1 MPASQLAEKSVEGAA
16 HTSAEALEFCR
27 SRGIVSQLGAAIDS
41 AGNHFSI
48 VGSPFV
54 RLVQDPEVE
63 GFSYLVIE
71 IQVAGTVRDNVMSHR
86 NFANETAKLLGATRE
101 MIRLQYDIV

>member
-1 MPASQLAEKSVEGAA
+1 MPASQLAEKSVVGAA

-27 SRGIVSQLGAAIDS
+27 SRGIVSRLGAAIDS

-48 VGSPFV
+48 VGNPFV

-63 GFSYLVIE
+63 GTSYVMIE
-71 IQVAGTVRDNVMSHR
+71 IKVSGTVRDNVTSHR
-86 NFANETAKLLGATRE
+86 NFAQETAKLLGSTRV
-101 MIRLQYDIV
+101 MIRLQCDIV